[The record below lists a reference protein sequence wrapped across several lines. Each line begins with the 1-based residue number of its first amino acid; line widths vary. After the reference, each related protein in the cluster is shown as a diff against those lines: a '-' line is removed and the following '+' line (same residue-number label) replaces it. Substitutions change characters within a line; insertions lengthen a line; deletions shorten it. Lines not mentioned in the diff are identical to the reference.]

1 MSPLK
6 SDSSFN
12 ISVFDMNG
20 QYVCVERQFLV
31 CVCHCFVKSMD
42 KKRMREA
49 DAGWIKSD
57 EPFCIKPATK
67 STTEAASH
75 FVLTAFRLPNLHMK

>member
-20 QYVCVERQFLV
+20 QYVCVCMWKDSFL
-31 CVCHCFVKSMD
+31 CVFVI
-42 KKRMREA
+42 A
-49 DAGWIKSD
+49 
-57 EPFCIKPATK
+57 
-67 STTEAASH
+67 
-75 FVLTAFRLPNLHMK
+75 L

>member
-20 QYVCVERQFLV
+20 QYVCV
-31 CVCHCFVKSMD
+31 CVCGKTVSCVCLSLLCEKH
-42 KKRMREA
+42 
-49 DAGWIKSD
+49 G
-57 EPFCIKPATK
+57 
-67 STTEAASH
+67 
-75 FVLTAFRLPNLHMK
+75 

>member
-20 QYVCVERQFLV
+20 QYVCVCVERQFLV

-49 DAGWIKSD
+49 DAGWKRM
-57 EPFCIKPATK
+57 
-67 STTEAASH
+67 
-75 FVLTAFRLPNLHMK
+75 VG

>member
-12 ISVFDMNG
+12 ISVVDMNG

-31 CVCHCFVKSMD
+31 CVCHCFVKTMD

-49 DAGWIKSD
+49 DAGWKRM
-57 EPFCIKPATK
+57 
-67 STTEAASH
+67 
-75 FVLTAFRLPNLHMK
+75 VG

>member
-12 ISVFDMNG
+12 ISVFYMNG

-42 KKRMREA
+42 KKKNER
-49 DAGWIKSD
+49 S
-57 EPFCIKPATK
+57 
-67 STTEAASH
+67 
-75 FVLTAFRLPNLHMK
+75 

>member
-20 QYVCVERQFLV
+20 QYVCVCVCVERQFLV

-42 KKRMREA
+42 RKKNER
-49 DAGWIKSD
+49 S
-57 EPFCIKPATK
+57 
-67 STTEAASH
+67 
-75 FVLTAFRLPNLHMK
+75 